1 MPFDAGVETCQI
13 VSVHHVASPLC
24 QVWTHP
30 LRGGAEPSSGIRLPS
45 EFDINES
52 PVPPRAAR
60 VSIIEMQRDTRYADA
75 KVIETQI
82 AEGRARNAQA
92 HRLAM
97 LDAAWRASLTRVA
110 TSHICVGTIPGAPR
124 PAPKHVWR
132 RAPWPRSSKM
142 KIRAG
147 VFARA
152 VHQFCRCNPYPEHQD
167 DAAGWIQ
174 GWWREYDLG
183 ASA

>member
-1 MPFDAGVETCQI
+1 MPPGEL
-13 VSVHHVASPLC
+13 ASL
-24 QVWTHP
+24 
-30 LRGGAEPSSGIRLPS
+30 
-45 EFDINES
+45 
-52 PVPPRAAR
+52 
-60 VSIIEMQRDTRYADA
+60 
-75 KVIETQI
+75 
-82 AEGRARNAQA
+82 
-92 HRLAM
+92 
-97 LDAAWRASLTRVA
+97 AWRLHLFVLERFRALRVQRQN
-110 TSHICVGTIPGAPR
+110 THGVVRQS
-124 PAPKHVWR
+124 
-132 RAPWPRSSKM
+132 RSSKM